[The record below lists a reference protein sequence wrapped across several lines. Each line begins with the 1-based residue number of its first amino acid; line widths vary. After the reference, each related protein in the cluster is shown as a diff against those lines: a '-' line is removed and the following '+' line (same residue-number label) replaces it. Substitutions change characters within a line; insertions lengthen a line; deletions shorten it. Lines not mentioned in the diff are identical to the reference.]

1 MLNIFLYSEKIHFLF
16 YNIYIYYKYYELFEI
31 IEKNDDF

>member
-1 MLNIFLYSEKIHFLF
+1 MLIIFLISEKIHFLF
-16 YNIYIYYKYYELFEI
+16 YNIYIHYKYYEFFEI